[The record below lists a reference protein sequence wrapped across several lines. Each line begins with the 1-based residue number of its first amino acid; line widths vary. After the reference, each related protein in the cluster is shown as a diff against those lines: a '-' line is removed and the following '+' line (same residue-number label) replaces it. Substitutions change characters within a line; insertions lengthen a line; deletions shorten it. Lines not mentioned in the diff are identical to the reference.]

1 MIKKFTFGQY
11 RDKSSAIH
19 QLDARIKI
27 IYVIVLGILSFT
39 IMAKADIFIF
49 SLFVLM
55 IAVLAKIGFRDL
67 LSNLRPFYLI
77 FVFLLAMYLIFSR
90 DQIVLGLVYL
100 WRFLMLIII
109 SLLLTFTTK
118 ISDLIAAIEKLSK
131 PLKILGIKPRNLA
144 MMISVAVRFIPVM
157 FVYFERVR
165 EAMISR
171 LANLRKFRHMK
182 VLVTL
187 LLEKMMKSASNLSD
201 SMYSRLYDENLESQR
216 VMKLGP
222 FDYISVLVVA
232 FFIFIIY

>member
-19 QLDARIKI
+19 HLDARIKI

-39 IMAKADIFIF
+39 IRAKADIFIF

-55 IAVLAKIGFRDL
+55 IVVLAKIGLRDL

-118 ISDLIAAIEKLSK
+118 ISDLIAAIERLSK
-131 PLKILGIKPRNLA
+131 PLRIFGIKPRNLA

-157 FVYFERVR
+157 FVYFERAR

-171 LANLRKFRHMK
+171 LANLRKLSHMK
-182 VLVTL
+182 VLVVL
-187 LLEKMMKSASNLSD
+187 LLEKMLKSASNLSD
-201 SMYSRLYDENLESQR
+201 SMYSRLYDENLESKR
-216 VMKLGP
+216 VMKLNAY
-222 FDYISVLVVA
+222 DYISVIVVA